1 MDKLQKIAAS
11 KDAAWLLRQTP
22 SSIGNVTLLAA
33 TSPEAYP
40 IRRMMKDHGEHIAS
54 SWIGLVLEEADLM
67 CGAKNPPHVLAM
79 FGRMVLQNFAHRSVE
94 SLVLA
99 IRDGLNGKVYGAL
112 TYPQIAEWLNDH
124 EQAIVGLAEGE
135 AAQHRFT
142 GDNLGAAYLDR
153 LEHQSDPN
161 KMKRASDRIAQLER
175 QLSTKDTNTSAA

>member
-1 MDKLQKIAAS
+1 M
-11 KDAAWLLRQTP
+11 
-22 SSIGNVTLLAA
+22 TLLAA

-135 AAQHRFT
+135 AAQHRYT

-153 LEHQSDPN
+153 LEHQSDGAKIKRQSEHIARLEAKLRTN
-161 KMKRASDRIAQLER
+161 KQPHE
-175 QLSTKDTNTSAA
+175 Q